1 MNRYVY
7 NQSIIRRI
15 FENLK
20 CIFFYNTCSSTLPL
34 FQRSKSSPSS
44 QAIVIPPSFHLL
56 QHRKYRKIGSIR
68 LTIEGRESHS
78 TFPFPRQTWL
88 SSRAAPPDNGLS
100 SWWAI
105 DWHARPE
112 VKTNVFDQ
120 DDPATRQKRE
130 LDIRLATLA
139 SHFSQA
145 STGRAVTS
153 RNT

>member
-1 MNRYVY
+1 MDIVSRLIDSLSRNKIYTTGVVFLEIRIFNHHIWGMNRYIVY

-15 FENLK
+15 FKNLK
-20 CIFFYNTCSSTLPL
+20 CTFFYNTCSSTLPL

-105 DWHARPE
+105 D
-112 VKTNVFDQ
+112 
-120 DDPATRQKRE
+120 
-130 LDIRLATLA
+130 
-139 SHFSQA
+139 
-145 STGRAVTS
+145 
-153 RNT
+153 